1 MRTVKK
7 ILITG
12 GSGLLAVNWSIVN
25 SANYDFVLGLHNRNI
40 APSGIKTQYVDLVDE
55 RILRKDIDKVRP
67 DFIIHTVAATS
78 VEYCEANPETAKQVN
93 TILAGNVAKLCA
105 DLSIPLVHISTDHL
119 FSGKRPFENETA
131 IVEPLNVYAKTKADA
146 EKIVLELHKGALV
159 IRTNFFGWGTSY
171 RQSFSDVILTS
182 LRKGQEIRLFDD
194 AYYTPIAINNLTS
207 AVHEL
212 IDKGEKGVFH
222 VVGNERLSK
231 YDFGCK
237 IAKQFA
243 LPEHLIKRI
252 SIKEKPELVKRPLDM
267 SLSNQKLINIL
278 GRKLNDL
285 DTDISDLSNFE
296 KNGLAARLNSL

>member
-12 GSGLLAVNWSIVN
+12 GSGLLAVNWAIVN

-182 LRKGQEIRLFDD
+182 
-194 AYYTPIAINNLTS
+194 
-207 AVHEL
+207 
-212 IDKGEKGVFH
+212 
-222 VVGNERLSK
+222 
-231 YDFGCK
+231 
-237 IAKQFA
+237 
-243 LPEHLIKRI
+243 
-252 SIKEKPELVKRPLDM
+252 
-267 SLSNQKLINIL
+267 
-278 GRKLNDL
+278 
-285 DTDISDLSNFE
+285 
-296 KNGLAARLNSL
+296 

>member
-12 GSGLLAVNWSIVN
+12 GSGLLAVNWAIVN

-131 IVEPLNVYAKTKADA
+131 IVEPLNVYAKTKADV

>member
-12 GSGLLAVNWSIVN
+12 GSGLLAVNWAIVN

-296 KNGLAARLNSL
+296 KNGLATRLNSL